1 MSNAIQR
8 HAPEDE
14 AIELALVEG
23 DLSRLSSAQ
32 RRSYYLSVC
41 QSLDLN
47 PLTRPFEYLRLNGK
61 LLLYAKKDC
70 TDQLRGRRGVSLDI
84 VKRVVENGICEVTA
98 RATLDGRTDTD
109 VGAVFVDGLRGE
121 ALANAVMKAHTKAKR
136 RVTLSICGLSIPD
149 ESEVETIRGAQAI
162 EERDV
167 PQLPA
172 RPASTP
178 PPPLHDGGESSAL
191 WSRFSAEITQAPD
204 LAALKAI
211 GVVIKQ
217 AGPKLTM
224 TQLAELR
231 DLTKARQKAIKAGVS
246 AEEALQGNEL
256 PAAWGGPPEP
266 DVDPVEE
273 TCTVCN
279 RPLGKYPTVQVD
291 NADGE
296 VGWRHAGCAAA
307 REPGED

>member
-1 MSNAIQR
+1 MS
-8 HAPEDE
+8 
-14 AIELALVEG
+14 VSS
-23 DLSRLSSAQ
+23 DLESTI
-32 RRSYYLSVC
+32 
-41 QSLDLN
+41 
-47 PLTRPFEYLRLNGK
+47 TRPFEYLRLNGK

-167 PQLPA
+167 LRSSPHAPHPCSR
-172 RPASTP
+172 RPCTTEAS
-178 PPPLHDGGESSAL
+178 PLAL

-204 LAALKAI
+204 LC
-211 GVVIKQ
+211 
-217 AGPKLTM
+217 
-224 TQLAELR
+224 
-231 DLTKARQKAIKAGVS
+231 
-246 AEEALQGNEL
+246 L
-256 PAAWGGPPEP
+256 P
-266 DVDPVEE
+266 
-273 TCTVCN
+273 
-279 RPLGKYPTVQVD
+279 
-291 NADGE
+291 
-296 VGWRHAGCAAA
+296 
-307 REPGED
+307 